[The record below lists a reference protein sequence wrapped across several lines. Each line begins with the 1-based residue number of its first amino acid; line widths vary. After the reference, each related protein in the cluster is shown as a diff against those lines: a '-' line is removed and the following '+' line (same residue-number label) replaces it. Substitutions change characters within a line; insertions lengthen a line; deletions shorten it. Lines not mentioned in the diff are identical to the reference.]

1 MSKVKTVF
9 TDAEIAHVWANKGA
23 PRGNTRVSVLMFG
36 GRGSRQ
42 SFNGDEFSSYTTV
55 IARRITHKGRVAY
68 LLDTTTAFGPTTNK
82 HISGVRDALRD
93 GVKVFKVDI
102 GNRGQSLNL
111 SPAQLRDHYLSI
123 WIEKAEH
130 SRYAHIRA
138 ERFLHRYRG
147 LDMAID
153 VCQFFGLAC
162 AKLIRERVKAQVERA
177 VANQTVETKRA
188 ALRAASEVRS
198 ANRSARWKA
207 ANDARVA
214 DAIKLA
220 ESVRDGT
227 TLPDDYAH
235 ITGYTYGDNVAHLES
250 RPDLQAV
257 IRQKVAEREA
267 ATIADWMAG
276 KPANPKADWPTLLRA
291 EYTKEVRGIGDEI
304 TVGEMVTT
312 KGARV
317 PLTDAKR
324 AYLFAMRLRARG
336 WHRNGE
342 QFKVGM
348 YDLDAI
354 NEVGVIAGCH
364 RVTWSEIERF
374 AALMGWTVPQSI

>member
-1 MSKVKTVF
+1 MSRIKQNYR
-9 TDAEIAHVWANKGA
+9 DAEIAHVWVNKGA
-23 PRGNTRVSVLMFG
+23 PSGHTPVSTLMSG

-42 SFNGDEFSSYTTV
+42 SFSGDEFSSYTTV

-68 LLDTTTAFGPTTNK
+68 VLDTTTSFGPTTNK
-82 HISGVRDALRD
+82 HIAGVRDALSED
-93 GVKVFKVDI
+93 AKVFKVDI

-123 WIEKAEH
+123 WTEKAEH

-138 ERFLHRYRG
+138 ERFLHRYAG
-147 LDMAID
+147 LGSAID
-153 VCQFFGLAC
+153 VCRFFGLAC
-162 AKLIRERVKAQVERA
+162 AKLRRVLIKVQTIRAEAQ
-177 VANQTVETKRA
+177 QTVDDKRETQRIKREERWHRESEARKTRDA
-188 ALRAASEVRS
+188 ARIVE
-198 ANRSARWKA
+198 
-207 ANDARVA
+207 
-214 DAIKLA
+214 AIKLA
-220 ESVRDGT
+220 ESVRDGA

-235 ITGYTYGDNVAHLES
+235 ITGYIYGDHVARLES
-250 RPDLQAV
+250 RPDLQDV

-267 ATIADWMAG
+267 ATIADWLAG

-291 EYTKEVRGIGDEI
+291 KGD
-304 TVGEMVTT
+304 EMVTT

-317 PLTDAKR
+317 PLSDAKR
-324 AYLFAMRLRARG
+324 AYLFAMRLRAKG

-374 AALMGWTVPQSI
+374 AALMGWAAPQSV